1 MNRLRFARLLML
13 VFVPVALIV
22 TAGVWLLARSDIS
35 AREAARNE
43 TERRDLARAAQVI
56 SRIVDT
62 LTRDARFLAGHSA
75 LQAAVDDP
83 SPAAIAR
90 LASDLAAF
98 SNSQQVYDKLRW
110 IDERGIEVVRVDLA
124 AGRAVVIPQENLQDK
139 ARRYFFTDTMAL
151 AGGELFVSPFDL
163 NVELDQIEVP
173 HKPTIRVGAPVFGR
187 QGATSRARG
196 IVLLN
201 YLGRDLLSQYARA
214 LSGSA
219 GRIMLL
225 NREGHW
231 LVSPEQE
238 DEWGFMFNRRETF
251 ATRHPAAW
259 ARVAGEAHGQFEDA
273 EGLWT
278 FETVWPLYSGQRS
291 SGGSAQLLAP
301 SAGPLLASEYFW
313 KPVTLVPASSLAAS
327 RMAVWNRFAVPYA
340 ATLVLALFASIM
352 LAQAWERRRMAEQQL
367 RESNSE
373 LERKVMLR
381 TAELLEREQEHL
393 QLLESSPFPIAVARM
408 SDAAMLYGNPALLA
422 LLGVDREH
430 LTSHPAGDFYVVE
443 GARDL
448 LLEAV
453 RQQGRAEAEVRLRTA
468 DGREIDVMAA
478 MSGTRFAGEPAVITS
493 MVDISAR
500 KAAAAALRDS
510 QERYRQL
517 FEAESDALLL
527 IENGSGRILE
537 ANAAAS
543 RLYGYTGDALR
554 AMRNHELLAE
564 PEATQ
569 HTSRSTP
576 IDFETVVR
584 IPLLHHRRQDGS
596 AIPVEITA
604 RYFELGGRG
613 VHIAAI
619 RDISAHLATESAL
632 RDANSRLSRHL
643 AEIEALQAT
652 LQEQALRD
660 PLTGLYNRRYL
671 EEACARELAR
681 AQREGYPV
689 ALAMFDLDRFKSIND
704 TYGHAAGDEVLI
716 AVAELLQQQA
726 RVSDVACRYGGE
738 EFVLLLPRIALAE
751 ARVRVEELRQ
761 ACAERTILFG
771 SLPLS
776 VTLSA
781 GLAAYPAHGL
791 TAREIIA
798 RADDALYRAKN
809 AGRNCVEVWDEV
821 SLGIPL
827 ST

>member
-13 VFVPVALIV
+13 VFVPAALIA
-22 TAGVWLLARSDIS
+22 TAGAWLLARGDIN
-35 AREAARNE
+35 AREATRNAAE
-43 TERRDLARAAQVI
+43 KRNLAHAAEVASRVVDAITRDL
-56 SRIVDT
+56 
-62 LTRDARFLAGHSA
+62 LFLAGHSA
-75 LQAAVDDP
+75 LLAAVDDP

-90 LASDLAAF
+90 LASDLVTF
-98 SNSQQVYDKLRW
+98 SNSRQVYDKLRW
-110 IDERGIEVVRVDLA
+110 IDERGIEVVRVDLV
-124 AGRAVVIPQENLQDK
+124 AGRAAVIPPQSLQDK
-139 ARRYFFTDTMAL
+139 SRRYFFTDTMAL
-151 AGGELFVSPFDL
+151 TRGELFVSPFDL
-163 NVELDQIEVP
+163 NVERDQIELP
-173 HKPTIRVGAPVFGR
+173 HKPTIRVGTPVFGNK
-187 QGATSRARG
+187 GANGRARG

-201 YLGRDLLSQYARA
+201 YLGGDLLHLYERE

-219 GRIMLL
+219 GHIMLL

-231 LVSPEQE
+231 IRSPQPA
-238 DEWGFMFNRRETF
+238 DEWGFMFNRSETF
-251 ATRHPAAW
+251 ATRHPGAW
-259 ARVAGEAHGQFEDA
+259 ARVASEARGQFEDA

-278 FETVWPLYSGQRS
+278 FETIWPLISGQRS
-291 SGGSAQLLAP
+291 SSGSAELLAQ
-301 SAGPLLASEYFW
+301 SAGPLSASEYFW
-313 KPVTLVPASSLAAS
+313 KPVTLIPAAALRAS
-327 RMAVWNRFAVPYA
+327 RAAVWKRFAAPYA

-352 LAQAWERRRMAEQQL
+352 LAQAWERRRFAERQL
-367 RESNSE
+367 RQSNSE

-393 QLLESSPFPIAVARM
+393 QLLESSPFPIAVARL

-422 LLGVDREH
+422 LLGVDPER
-430 LTSHPAGDFYVVE
+430 LTSHPAGDFYAAKE
-443 GARDL
+443 ERDL
-448 LLEAV
+448 LMEVV
-453 RQQGRAEAEVRLRTA
+453 RQQGRAEAELRLRTI

-478 MSGTRFAGEPAVITS
+478 MRGTRFAGEPAVITS

-527 IENGSGRILE
+527 IENETGRILE

-543 RLYGYTGDALR
+543 RLYGYTSDELR
-554 AMRNHELLAE
+554 AMCNHELLAD
-564 PEATQ
+564 PETTQ

-576 IDFETVVR
+576 VDFETVVR
-584 IPLLHHRRQDGS
+584 IPLRHHRRHDGS

-604 RYFELGGRG
+604 RFFELGGRG

-632 RDANSRLSRHL
+632 RDANSRLSQHL
-643 AEIEALQAT
+643 AEIEALQST

-660 PLTGLYNRRYL
+660 PLTRLYNRRFL

-689 ALAMFDLDRFKSIND
+689 ALAIFDLDRFKRIND

-716 AVAELLQQQA
+716 AVAELLQQKA

-761 ACAERTILFG
+761 ACAERTVVFG
-771 SLPLS
+771 SFGLS

-781 GLAAYPAHGL
+781 GIAAYPAHGL

-809 AGRNCVEVWDEV
+809 AGRNRVEAWDEV
-821 SLGIPL
+821 PLGA
-827 ST
+827 